1 MVDMARLN
9 TLKSQ
14 LLQATD
20 FMPVFEYFMTHFGL
34 VSDSS

>member
-20 FMPVFEYFMTHFGL
+20 FMPVFEYFIVLLTQFGNY
-34 VSDSS
+34 